1 MPKEQPKV
9 ICRAIIEMMGA
20 PKAHI
25 EETIK
30 LYVDKI
36 TDEHK
41 DIRIIDRFI
50 SKAKKQKDSGM
61 FNVFAELDMEV
72 SGMENLIWFCFDY
85 MPASIEISDPEQL
98 VFNIHEFTAF
108 INDFLTKMHKV
119 DMTLKHLAAE
129 NQVLG
134 KNGVTLMKNII
145 ILQLKSGPKTPEVL
159 ASGAGTPVDHIQKFL
174 DAMEHDGKVK
184 KKGKEYILN
193 S

>member
-1 MPKEQPKV
+1 MPKEKPKV
-9 ICRAIIEMMGA
+9 VCRAIIEMMGA

-36 TDEHK
+36 KDEYK
-41 DIRIIDRFI
+41 DIRIIEEFI
-50 SKAKKQKDSGM
+50 SKAKKQKGNEL
-61 FNVFAELDMEV
+61 FNVFAELEMEV

-85 MPASIEISDPEQL
+85 MPASIEISDPEEL
-98 VFNIHEFTAF
+98 VFSNHDFTAF

-145 ILQLKSGPKTPEVL
+145 TLQLKTGPKTPEVL
-159 ASGAGTPVDHIQKFL
+159 AAGAGTPVDHIQKFL
-174 DAMEHDGKVK
+174 EAMEHDGKVK
-184 KKGKEYILN
+184 KKGKEYVLN
-193 S
+193 